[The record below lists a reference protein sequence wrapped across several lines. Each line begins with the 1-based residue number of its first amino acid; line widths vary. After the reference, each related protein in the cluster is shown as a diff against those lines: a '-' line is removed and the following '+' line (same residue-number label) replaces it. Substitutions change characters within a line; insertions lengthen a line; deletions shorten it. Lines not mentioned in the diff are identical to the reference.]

1 MVKHVALTS
10 FQVRPGYDLKLT
22 TTWQLE
28 SSSDGAVI
36 GKGKLT
42 CEELEDVDIGE
53 HELLVSCGSGGALSD
68 ASKRAVQGSASAINA
83 VISEWFE
90 ALKAM

>member
-1 MVKHVALTS
+1 M
-10 FQVRPGYDLKLT
+10 RPGYDLKLT

-28 SSSDGAVI
+28 SSADGSVI

-53 HELLVSCGSGGALSD
+53 HELEVVCGSGGALSD
-68 ASKRAVQGSASAINA
+68 ASKRAVKGSLGAINA
-83 VISEWFE
+83 LISEWFE
-90 ALKAM
+90 ALKGM